1 MGALPD
7 LGPNGLD
14 DYPSLFPHT
23 NFHPCPRIASGRTV
37 AWVSD
42 SANQRFARF
51 FAESRDGL
59 RRYIR
64 RFVRSSE
71 TAEEIVQEAFLRTYE
86 QGGEAHTPRA
96 FLFSTA
102 RNLATDRRR
111 HERAASTDSVPDFD
125 DPRVLGSG
133 GPLED
138 ALIAD
143 EASRHLKH
151 AIDRLPPQSQAALTL
166 KVFHGYSYKEIAATL
181 GLSER
186 TVEKHIGR
194 GLDRVHTYLVAKYS
208 QHGLDDSQ
216 PGGRD
221 GCRSR
226 E

>member
-1 MGALPD
+1 M
-7 LGPNGLD
+7 
-14 DYPSLFPHT
+14 
-23 NFHPCPRIASGRTV
+23 
-37 AWVSD
+37 SD

-51 FAESRDGL
+51 FAESRDAL
-59 RRYIR
+59 RRYIQR
-64 RFVRSSE
+64 LVRSSE

-86 QGGEAHTPRA
+86 QGGGAHTPRA

-111 HERAASTDSVPDFD
+111 HERAVSAHSVLDLD
-125 DPRVLGSG
+125 DHRMPGTG

-151 AIDRLPPQSQAALTL
+151 AIDRLPPRSQAALTL
-166 KVFHGYSYKEIAATL
+166 KVFHGYSYREIAATL
-181 GLSER
+181 GLTEK

-194 GLDRVHTYLVAKYS
+194 GLDRVHTYLAAKYS
-208 QHGLDDSQ
+208 QYGLDEGS

-221 GCRSR
+221 DRRAR